1 MSTSQET
8 SLISQRSDHSIELAQ
23 TSAVAEKQFEI
34 QSAIMVAKKF
44 PRNEDQ
50 CFAKLM
56 TSCLRPS
63 FAEEASYSFKRGR
76 KKNDKGDW
84 VDNFV
89 EGPSVNLAR
98 EAGRIWGNIRWG
110 LDVIRDDDGIPSANG
125 QDAIGGKRGIRGWAW
140 DMETNTKI
148 SAEAE
153 FLKLIQRKEKNDDGS
168 WKKDAKTLWVIPDER
183 DLRELTNRQ
192 GAFLVRNCILQ
203 VLPKDL
209 IEDARARCNDTMNK
223 QVKDDPV
230 AARRK
235 IIIAFQDVSV
245 SPEMLE
251 QYLRHPL
258 DQTSPAELVEL
269 RKMYKAIVDGN
280 AKWAEYAETG
290 DERAERERGKVKMED
305 LKKSDAPNRGHGNDE
320 LDKVPKNGEKKTD
333 ADKGAPLPETPAEK
347 EAAAAAAEAAG
358 VSSQKTETK
367 TQDPST
373 MAGLEITDPEAL
385 CTDPMFDAL
394 SSARLKHDIDP
405 SVWTK
410 WVRTKFDIK
419 ATSKLQQ
426 KHFLTALAWITNGG
440 KD

>member
-1 MSTSQET
+1 M
-8 SLISQRSDHSIELAQ
+8 SIELTQ
-23 TSAVAEKQFEI
+23 TSAIAEKQFEI

-56 TSCLRPS
+56 TSCARPS

-98 EAGRIWGNIRWG
+98 EAGRIWGNVRWG
-110 LDVIRDDDGIPSANG
+110 LDIIRDEPGIPSPDG
-125 QDAIGGKRGIRGWAW
+125 KTDAIGGRRGIRGWAW

-153 FLKLIQRKEKNDDGS
+153 FLKLIQRKEREEGGGY
-168 WKKDAKTLWVIPDER
+168 KKDAKTLWVIPDER

-209 IEDARARCNDTMNK
+209 IEDARSRCTATLQKDA
-223 QVKDDPV
+223 KDDPV

-251 QYLRHPL
+251 TYLRHPL
-258 DQTSPAELVEL
+258 DQTSPVELVEL
-269 RKMYKAIVDGN
+269 RKIYKSIVDGN
-280 AKWAEYAETG
+280 ARWAEFVESP
-290 DERAERERGKVKMED
+290 DERAEREKGKVDMDK
-305 LKKSDAPNRGHGNDE
+305 LKQSTEQNRGHDDHQLNQ
-320 LDKVPKNGEKKTD
+320 LKTD
-333 ADKGAPLPETPAEK
+333 DKKDETKNEPEKGAPLPQTPAEI
-347 EAAAAAAEAAG
+347 EAAAAAATAA
-358 VSSQKTETK
+358 TK
-367 TQDPST
+367 TQTGDTTSDLSQLPK
-373 MAGLEITDPEAL
+373 GLEITDPEAL
-385 CTDPMFDAL
+385 CTEPQFDYL
-394 SSARLKHDIDP
+394 GTARLKHDIDP

-410 WVRTKFDIK
+410 WVRGKFDIRG
-419 ATSKLQQ
+419 TSKLQQ
-426 KHFLTALAWITNGG
+426 KHFFTALAFITNGG
-440 KD
+440 KE